1 MGTLTYGKK
10 PRKGNP
16 KQELARVP
24 DFFPAILT
32 QNEWSTLQERLEI
45 RRANSRGR
53 THSSPYLLSGIA
65 KCGNCGG
72 AMLGKSGAMW
82 KGKRYRMYYCS
93 RAMCSRAQCSTYNG
107 HRVKLLEEA
116 VLEYLGRF
124 SNPELVREHLDVASC
139 RDIQRHEKELSS
151 VQKRQADLET
161 EFMKHLDLLNREIL
175 SEDEFV
181 RVNDAIRGKKE
192 TLTARETGLK
202 EWLDGNSREASTA
215 EEMPANIES
224 FIQDFGNL
232 DVRHQKAQLQTILK
246 AVHVHK
252 SSELELEFRGQ

>member
-1 MGTLTYGKK
+1 MRVAKRSSGRLIRSRGPVVREMYRLSVEENLGYKAIADRLSAAGHIAREGRHFASYTIQRILSIEALMGTLVYGKK

-93 RAMCSRAQCSTYNG
+93 RAVRSRAQCSTYNG

-124 SNPELVREHLDVASC
+124 SNPELVREHLDAASC

-151 VQKRQADLET
+151 VQKRQA
-161 EFMKHLDLLNREIL
+161 
-175 SEDEFV
+175 
-181 RVNDAIRGKKE
+181 
-192 TLTARETGLK
+192 TLK
-202 EWLDGNSREASTA
+202 
-215 EEMPANIES
+215 
-224 FIQDFGNL
+224 Q
-232 DVRHQKAQLQTILK
+232 
-246 AVHVHK
+246 
-252 SSELELEFRGQ
+252 SS